1 MGSMLADRWGV
12 TDEETRRHYP
22 CDDFV
27 NAPALEAWRA
37 VDIAAAADVVWP
49 WVTQLRVA
57 PYSYDWIDNLGRRSP
72 HTSWTCPNPGWATTS
87 PASGGVLE
95 VESCPWTLVDN

>member
-37 VDIAAAADVVWP
+37 VDIAASS
-49 WVTQLRVA
+49 Q
-57 PYSYDWIDNLGRRSP
+57 I
-72 HTSWTCPNPGWATTS
+72 
-87 PASGGVLE
+87 GV
-95 VESCPWTLVDN
+95 S

>member
-1 MGSMLADRWGV
+1 MLADRWGV

-49 WVTQLRVA
+49 WVTQMRVA
-57 PYSYDWIDNLGRRSP
+57 PY
-72 HTSWTCPNPGWATTS
+72 SWTCPNPGWATTS
-87 PASGGVLE
+87 PASEGVLE